1 MARDI
6 SIAISAK
13 DNFTQ
18 AVTTMRN
25 ANQSFSKDLEGLSEK
40 LKALNGTR
48 IILKADTDKA
58 RKALQDAQKAYEDC
72 GDAAQEAA
80 LKAANANYEQARRN
94 LKLIGDEARNTEKAI
109 VNFSDTQSRAV
120 NRAGELKKIIQDS
133 DVRGLLGDAVS
144 GAVSTGLSSAFGE
157 EAGGALSTI
166 LSGALAGASVGS
178 AVGPPGI
185 GTAVGGAVG
194 LIAGGITAM
203 TQTFQ
208 KREDAFRG
216 VVENRVESAL
226 SGQEER
232 IQWGSGLAAER
243 EQTRISVER
252 MLGDREKAGEL
263 IEQVRGIAAN
273 TVYSEDDITWIAQ
286 SMKDVYGGSE
296 MMDVLHVLG
305 DTRSA
310 LGVPMTGLKSWIASL
325 SSMKQTNRVS
335 REDLAAFTKQGV
347 DVESYLNDAYGMT
360 DSQLYESVSK
370 GDISG
375 SDAAQ
380 IILENLGKM
389 AADGAG
395 GMDTAPQGFL
405 DVQNALENAWKGIYA
420 SSSEVYNKTIQQDMK
435 DELSM
440 LDGDFGE
447 MMTEAYSEIAKSKA
461 ELAAL
466 QGRLT
471 RDAFS
476 AIMNGEPVGD
486 SFQTEYNRERLAEL
500 AEQYKEEDADKGA
513 ILAEAET
520 IAAAEYEASDGF
532 QKMKNSKISLI
543 ENVRKD
549 TEVQEEYWDTGYDFA
564 TIYSKGFLAGLE
576 DEIKTAIYVAGS
588 PTINDLTNP
597 DMVITNPWMNPD
609 GTAKMVDPSLG
620 PGSAYGLSYVPRDDY
635 LARLH
640 EGERVLT
647 AAEARAYREGGAGVT
662 VQMNGATIRE
672 EADVYKIA
680 QTLFAELRRAQMIS

>member
-471 RDAFS
+471 RDAF
-476 AIMNGEPVGD
+476 
-486 SFQTEYNRERLAEL
+486 R
-500 AEQYKEEDADKGA
+500 
-513 ILAEAET
+513 
-520 IAAAEYEASDGF
+520 
-532 QKMKNSKISLI
+532 
-543 ENVRKD
+543 
-549 TEVQEEYWDTGYDFA
+549 
-564 TIYSKGFLAGLE
+564 
-576 DEIKTAIYVAGS
+576 
-588 PTINDLTNP
+588 
-597 DMVITNPWMNPD
+597 
-609 GTAKMVDPSLG
+609 
-620 PGSAYGLSYVPRDDY
+620 
-635 LARLH
+635 
-640 EGERVLT
+640 
-647 AAEARAYREGGAGVT
+647 
-662 VQMNGATIRE
+662 
-672 EADVYKIA
+672 
-680 QTLFAELRRAQMIS
+680 